1 MNISSKQDSNGV
13 RTAQD
18 LERKYDFASLLGLK
32 KNVQMHEQS
41 LMKVSNELNNM
52 LNSLIINLAD
62 VLDSQSE
69 ISLWFFSGVPTQSN
83 KPYIDWENKEQHYGD
98 LYYDQLTGYVYKYT
112 SKGWSINEDINLIQA
127 MALTNVELDVTVDHE
142 RKVYFTQPQVPYSSG
157 DWWILEDGTLKI
169 CQLGKTTGNY
179 DSNDFVVSSK
189 YTSTIAT
196 KTDNTITV
204 LKGTVTTLSENAV
217 TFEDLSTGGKTSIN
231 GANIDTGN
239 INTDNVSIGN
249 GNVTINKYGIL
260 LNNGA
265 KVVGEYG
272 MFTNLQFNGF
282 GISETNGIVKK
293 AGEYNML
300 GFENSQLT
308 GIDKFNIYIDVLI
321 PENFKIETAYI
332 TLRHIPYLI
341 SMQDGTKVYGYSR
354 NIKCY
359 VGKIEG
365 KIGVPGYEGSEY
377 YPELNGINFSEIS
390 KCFDTSNNTFTPVTP
405 TSNSYKIEEK
415 ITNNIASQITKKARI
430 KIATINSKPT
440 TTKECFN
447 QTGFV
452 FAQLNVYGYM
462 QYK

>member
-1 MNISSKQDSNGV
+1 MNASSKQDSNGV

-18 LERKYDFASLLGLK
+18 LERKYDFASLLGLR
-32 KNVQMHEQS
+32 KNVQMHEQT
-41 LMKVSNELNNM
+41 LIKVSNELNNM

-69 ISLWFFSGVPTQSN
+69 ISLWFFSGTPTKNN
-83 KPYIDWENKEQHYGD
+83 KPYTDWEDITQHYGD
-98 LYYDQLTGYVYKYT
+98 LYYDQLTGYVYKFT
-112 SKGWSINEDINLIQA
+112 NEGWQINKDANLIQA
-127 MALTNVELDVTVDHE
+127 MALTNVELDVTTDHE
-142 RKVYFTQPQVPYSSG
+142 RKVYFTQPEVPYSSG

-169 CQLGKTTGNY
+169 CQLGRTGGSY

-189 YTSTIAT
+189 YTSTLAT

-217 TFEDLSTGGKTSIN
+217 TFEDLATGGKTSIN

-249 GNVTINKYGIL
+249 GNVTINKSGIL

-265 KVVGEYG
+265 KIVGEYG
-272 MFTNLQFNGF
+272 MLTNLQFNSF
-282 GISETNGIVKK
+282 GISELWSDTKK

-300 GFENSQLT
+300 GFMDSDLT
-308 GIDKFNIYIDVLI
+308 GKDKYNIYIDVII
-321 PENFKIETAYI
+321 PENFKVTSAYI
-332 TLRHIPYLI
+332 TLRHIVSI
-341 SMQDGTKVYGYSR
+341 TTMQDGTNIYGYAR

-359 VGKIEG
+359 IGKAEG
-365 KIGVPGYEGSEY
+365 NIYVPGYERSEY
-377 YPELNGINFSEIS
+377 YPQLNGISFSEIS
-390 KCFDTSNNTFTPVTP
+390 KCFNTSNNNFTPTVP
-405 TSNSYKIEEK
+405 TSSNYNVKEIT
-415 ITNNIASQITKKARI
+415 TNNIASQLMKKSRI
-430 KIATINSKPT
+430 KIATTNSTPSTSKACL
-440 TTKECFN
+440 E

-462 QYK
+462 QYS